1 MNEIEQFIQLVLNSR
16 GINEQDKKE
25 LELELTDHLNSLK
38 LDYIKNGYDEKEAI
52 ELCIKEFGEPNTLG
66 NNLKRY
72 LVSKNKVSIL
82 TLSNKIN
89 GLLLMCFIY
98 LCTTLF
104 YTLVLNKTLTG
115 LYYLLVT
122 FTTISGIY
130 VYVNLKLYDNSA
142 KIKYFSFYLISFFL
156 IERSLVFLFYIFSN
170 YLRGGNLG
178 LVPILNLSYL
188 AFYILFSVFALVLLK
203 IDTNNTFNK
212 VRNPYN
218 SQIKIVI
225 LFVISMGLNA
235 LYYLF
240 PNRWY
245 PLFVL
250 VEKLLGKPIN
260 EVNRNIFYLVIN
272 NKYIVP
278 NFGLLIFIALVL
290 LIIYK
295 ILKKGIRSLI

>member
-1 MNEIEQFIQLVLNSR
+1 MNEIEQFIQSVLNSR

-66 NNLKRY
+66 NTLKRY
-72 LVSKNKVSIL
+72 LVSKNKGSIL
-82 TLSNKIN
+82 TVSNKIN
-89 GLLLMCFIY
+89 GILLMCFIY

-104 YTLVLNKTLTG
+104 YTLVMNEILTG
-115 LYYLLVT
+115 LYYPLVT
-122 FTTISGIY
+122 FTTVSGIY
-130 VYVNLKLYDNSA
+130 LYINLKIYDNSA
-142 KIKYFSFYLISFFL
+142 KIKYFSFFLISFFL
-156 IERSLVFLFYIFSN
+156 IERILVFFFYTFSN

-178 LVPILNLSYL
+178 LVPILNWFYVI
-188 AFYILFSVFALVLLK
+188 FYIFFSTFALVLLK
-203 IDTNNTFNK
+203 INKINTFDK
-212 VRNPYN
+212 IRNPYD
-218 SQIKIVI
+218 SQIKIAL

-250 VEKLLGKPIN
+250 VERLLGKPIN
-260 EVNRNIFYLVIN
+260 EVHRNIFYLLIN
-272 NKYIVP
+272 NRYVVP
-278 NFGLLIFIALVL
+278 NFGLLIFIGLLLLV
-290 LIIYK
+290 IYK
-295 ILKKGIRSLI
+295 IFKKGIGSLI